1 MLSINEHNQ
10 RVRAFNWR
18 GAFLLVCFVAACC
31 GLIGRAYFLQ
41 VHESEFFAEK
51 ADARHVRVEKITAH
65 RGKITDRNGELIAV
79 STPVDSIWVNPR
91 VILQADVDYSQL
103 AQALGREID
112 WLKRRISQNAN
123 KEFLYLR
130 KHLRPDLAAQIK
142 ALEIPGLHLERD
154 YRRYYPAGE
163 VTSHILG
170 FTNIDDQGQEGLELA
185 YNHRLQGEDGAKEVL
200 RDRLGRSIDDLDLV
214 KEAKPGETLQ
224 TSIDLRLQ
232 YLAYRELKTAV
243 QKYQASSGSVV
254 VLDVR
259 TGEVLAMANQ
269 PAYNPN
275 DRTSR
280 PMDKIRNRAVLDL
293 FEPGSSMKPLI
304 AAAAI
309 ESGKY
314 KKDSVIDTA
323 PGFFKLGA
331 RTVKDKR
338 NLGSVDLST
347 VIAKSSNVGIAKV
360 ALDMEPESLWESLYS
375 LGFGQMSYSSF
386 PGESAGIFKHYSN
399 WRPISQ
405 ATMAYG
411 YGLSATPLQLAQAYA
426 VIGNNGVRTPI
437 HFEKQVSARS
447 ELGEKVL
454 SADTTREVIYMME
467 QVVAPGGTAPQANID
482 GYRVAGKTGTAWK
495 IIDGAYSQERY
506 VASFA
511 GLAPASD
518 PQLAV
523 VVMINDP
530 RGEKYY
536 GGDVAAPVFS
546 NTLAGA
552 LRLMNVQPDNYIDAP
567 LDSLEQEEVIRV
579 AQAETVAAPVVQI
592 LDEDVSAAKVSNVR
606 VANE

>member
-1 MLSINEHNQ
+1 MMSINEHNL

-18 GAFLLVCFVAACC
+18 GAFLLVCFILACG

-41 VHESEFFAEK
+41 IHEGDFFAEK

-79 STPVDSIWVNPR
+79 STPVDSVWVNPK
-91 VILQADVDYSQL
+91 VILQADVDYANL
-103 AQALGREID
+103 AKGLGKTTE
-112 WLKRRISQNAN
+112 WLQRRISQNAN
-123 KEFLYLR
+123 REFLYLR

-142 ALEIPGLHLERD
+142 SLEIPGLHLERD

-170 FTNIDDQGQEGLELA
+170 FTNIDDFGQEGLELA
-185 YNHRLQGEDGAKEVL
+185 YNHHLRGEDGAKEVL
-200 RDRLGRSIDDLDLV
+200 RDRLGRSIDDLDLI
-214 KEAKPGETLQ
+214 KAARPGESLQ

-243 QKYQASSGSVV
+243 QKHKAVSGSVV
-254 VLDVR
+254 VLDVK

-275 DRTSR
+275 DRSSR

-293 FEPGSSMKPLI
+293 FEPGSSMKPLV

-314 KKDSVIDTA
+314 KKESVINTA
-323 PGFFKLGA
+323 PGFFKIGA
-331 RTVKDKR
+331 RTIKDKR
-338 NLGSVDLST
+338 NLGNVDLST

-360 ALDMEPESLWESLYS
+360 ALDMPSDSLWQSLYN
-375 LGFGQMSYSSF
+375 LGFGQLSYSNF
-386 PGESAGIFKHYSN
+386 PGESAGIFKHHSN

-426 VIGNNGVRTPI
+426 VIGNEGVRTPI
-437 HFEKQVSARS
+437 HFEKQAS
-447 ELGEKVL
+447 EKSVLGERVL
-454 SADTTREVIYMME
+454 SSETARDVIYMME

-495 IIDGAYSQERY
+495 IINGVYSQERY

-518 PQLAV
+518 PKLAV

-567 LDSLEQEEVIRV
+567 INNLSQEETIRLAKV
-579 AQAETVAAPVVQI
+579 NTETAPRVQV
-592 LDEDVSAAKVSNVR
+592 LDNDVSSSE
-606 VANE
+606 VAND